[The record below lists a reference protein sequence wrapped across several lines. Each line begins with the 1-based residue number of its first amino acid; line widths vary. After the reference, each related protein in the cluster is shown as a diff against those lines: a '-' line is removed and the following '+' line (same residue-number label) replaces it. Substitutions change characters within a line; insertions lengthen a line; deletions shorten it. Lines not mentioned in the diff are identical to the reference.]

1 MPRSVRHTERA
12 RNDLIDIWNYYD
24 EVGATAAGEKLMR
37 KIART
42 LETLSA
48 LPESAPL
55 RRELRPDMRS
65 FPVGRYILYFDYTA
79 TELRLIRVVYSAR
92 DITPDLFED

>member
-37 KIART
+37 KIARA
-42 LETLSA
+42 LETLGLA
-48 LPESAPL
+48 
-55 RRELRPDMRS
+55 RKRP
-65 FPVGRYILYFDYTA
+65 A
-79 TELRLIRVVYSAR
+79 TPRAEAEYA
-92 DITPDLFED
+92 